1 MKRRV
6 KFFVPEI
13 VGPRVEC
20 AYMQPM
26 ASILSR
32 VFNATAVFFRR
43 DEIRHLSV
51 LSSFLLLPANSH
63 GLRAGYRLAFVSA
76 QMIYSAGGQQLLR
89 WCLVGTSGNFVGR
102 EPPDRITFGWL
113 ASIPFVSIGW
123 KLRLTSNTLDRRDR
137 SLEIAE
143 AERGRVHQA
152 SVLRHNLPALP

>member
-1 MKRRV
+1 MCV
-6 KFFVPEI
+6 
-13 VGPRVEC
+13 
-20 AYMQPM
+20 Y
-26 ASILSR
+26 
-32 VFNATAVFFRR
+32 AVYGKYIISGIQHNGSFLQTGRN
-43 DEIRHLSV
+43 S
-51 LSSFLLLPANSH
+51 SSFRAFFLPFVA
-63 GLRAGYRLAFVSA
+63 GQFTRATCRVSPRFCV
-76 QMIYSAGGQQLLR
+76 SRNDLFGGGQQLLG

>member
-1 MKRRV
+1 MSSVRICGLWQVYYLGHSTQRQFSSDGT
-6 KFFVPEI
+6 KFVIFPCFL
-13 VGPRVEC
+13 P
-20 AYMQPM
+20 
-26 ASILSR
+26 
-32 VFNATAVFFRR
+32 
-43 DEIRHLSV
+43 
-51 LSSFLLLPANSH
+51 SFCCR
-63 GLRAGYRLAFVSA
+63 LRAGYRLAFVSA
-76 QMIYSAGGQQLLR
+76 EMIYSAGGQQLLG

-113 ASIPFVSIGW
+113 ASIPFVSIGC